1 MEVRFKGLWRRLYDR
16 GTGACS
22 EALACSVAV
31 ALAWVMS
38 HVFTGH
44 ANPMFAVMTT
54 VVCLAPGLPNHLRQ
68 SVGMLMG
75 VGTGMLLGELSLL
88 IPLGGDMAAIAARM
102 GIVTFLSIV
111 VASLWGQGPVVAIQ
125 SAISA
130 LLVLAMGPVMAGTER
145 LEQVII
151 GTIIGLA
158 FSQVLL
164 TPSPKATLEASA
176 RKFLG
181 NLAQGILL
189 ARRAVQ
195 ENDTDI
201 ARNAARQLS
210 AARGQLTALD
220 GGIGQARDNA
230 RWSLRG
236 LFSGSSIDEM
246 ADRYDRQA
254 AWIYAQ
260 ALLLGDDLYRA
271 VRDEGDI
278 TPHGIDALLQNVAWN
293 LSKPEDAHP
302 LDRVAVG
309 QMVNDLPPDC
319 THWRAVIQRSADLSM
334 AGRRLFALP
343 SQEIAPERH
352 EPLSK

>member
-1 MEVRFKGLWRRLYDR
+1 MQVRFKGIGRRLYDR
-16 GTGACS
+16 GIGACS
-22 EALACSVAV
+22 EAAVCSIAV
-31 ALAWVMS
+31 ALAWTMS
-38 HVFTGH
+38 HIFTGH

-88 IPLGGDMAAIAARM
+88 VPLGGDLSAIAARM

-130 LLVLAMGPVMAGTER
+130 LLVLAMGPVMAGAER

-164 TPSPKATLEASA
+164 TPSPKTTLEASA

-181 NLAQGILL
+181 NLGQGILL
-189 ARRAVQ
+189 AQRAVR
-195 ENDTDI
+195 ENDTNI
-201 ARNAARQLS
+201 ASNAARQLS
-210 AARGQLTALD
+210 AARGHLTALD

-230 RWSLRG
+230 RWSVRG
-236 LFSGSSIDEM
+236 LFSSSSIDEM

-271 VRDEGDI
+271 VRDEGHI
-278 TPHGIDALLQNVAWN
+278 TPDGINELLQRVAWN
-293 LSKPEDAHP
+293 LSRPEDAQP
-302 LDRVAVG
+302 LDRSVVA
-309 QMVNDLPPDC
+309 QMIAALPPDC
-319 THWRAVIQRSADLSM
+319 RHWRAVIQRSADLSM

-343 SQEIAPERH
+343 SHEVAPERE